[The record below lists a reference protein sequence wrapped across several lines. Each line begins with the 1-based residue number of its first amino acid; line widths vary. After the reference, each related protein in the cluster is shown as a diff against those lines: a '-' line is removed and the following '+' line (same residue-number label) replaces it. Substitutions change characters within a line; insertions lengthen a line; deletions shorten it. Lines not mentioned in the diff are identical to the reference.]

1 MKICFVIPTY
11 NDEISL
17 KELVKNINKELKN
30 FILHFIIV
38 DDCSED
44 DYLSI
49 SNFQKIDLIKLKKNQ
64 GSQNAISKGL
74 QYVKDKNLEFDYLI
88 VMDSDGEDRPND
100 LKLLISEAIRKN
112 DNSIIFASRGKRL
125 EIFTFKFFYF
135 FYKLI
140 FRISTGKKINFGNFS
155 CIPKKFLGEVTKI
168 SFLNLHFAAG
178 IIKSNLPYSD
188 IKCDKGPRY
197 AGDSKMS
204 FKNLFIH
211 GFKAFSIFLKEIV
224 IRSLIFICFV
234 NIILL
239 LILDFIIIFKL
250 NLLLLFFA
258 MPLLIYLYRLQK
270 LKK

>member
-17 KELVKNINKELKN
+17 KKLIKEINKELKN
-30 FILHFIIV
+30 FIIHFIIV

-49 SNFQKIDLIKLKKNQ
+49 SNFQKIDLLKLEKNQ
-64 GSQNAISKGL
+64 GSQKAISTGL
-74 QYVKDKNLEFDYLI
+74 TYAKDKNFEFDYLI
-88 VMDSDGEDRPND
+88 VMDSDGEDRPED
-100 LKLLISEAIRKN
+100 LKLLIKEASKKN
-112 DNSIIFASRGKRL
+112 DNFIIFASRRKRM

-140 FRISTGKKINFGNFS
+140 FRIFTGKKINFGNYS
-155 CIPKKFLGEVTKI
+155 CIPRKFLDELVKI
-168 SFLNLHFAAG
+168 SSLKLHFAAG
-178 IIKSNLPYSD
+178 IIQSKLTYSD
-188 IKCDKGPRY
+188 VPCDKGPRY

-224 IRSLIFICFV
+224 IRTLIFNCSI

-239 LILDFIIIFKL
+239 LILDITLVFRINLIFLFIATP
-250 NLLLLFFA
+250 LF
-258 MPLLIYLYRLQK
+258 LYLYRL
-270 LKK
+270 KK

>member
-49 SNFQKIDLIKLKKNQ
+49 SNFQKIDLIKLKKNYD
-64 GSQNAISKGL
+64 SQNAISKGL
-74 QYVKDKNLEFDYLI
+74 HYVKDKNLEFDYLI

-140 FRISTGKKINFGNFS
+140 FRISTGKK
-155 CIPKKFLGEVTKI
+155 
-168 SFLNLHFAAG
+168 
-178 IIKSNLPYSD
+178 
-188 IKCDKGPRY
+188 
-197 AGDSKMS
+197 
-204 FKNLFIH
+204 
-211 GFKAFSIFLKEIV
+211 
-224 IRSLIFICFV
+224 
-234 NIILL
+234 
-239 LILDFIIIFKL
+239 
-250 NLLLLFFA
+250 
-258 MPLLIYLYRLQK
+258 
-270 LKK
+270 